1 MAKRKP
7 AKVAVPEVRLTE
19 KLRRDIVDQVK
30 HLIEEVMDASDV
42 WDIIDEHV
50 QVEYTRQG
58 DAWLELDGPASVL
71 CSIGSGD
78 AVFRL
83 PLDVNMIDVDDP
95 RAPQDDN
102 KRRLT
107 CLLDLM
113 VDLDAVR
120 QKLSEAIE
128 HAQTKHQP
136 DVPGDR

>member
-30 HLIEEVMDASDV
+30 HLIEEVMYASDV

-50 QVEYTRQG
+50 QVEYTREG

-128 HAQTKHQP
+128 HAQAKHQP
-136 DVPGDR
+136 DVSGDR